1 MQRRFF
7 LTVLLL
13 ITACSRAKE
22 QSLTRALPVQVERS
36 WVLKETRNLA
46 AEDAPPLVR
55 SLGLQRALTAVY
67 KTNSEIRLKVFEMSG
82 ETGAFELIQKWRQ
95 SDGLAIYKGPYFV
108 VVEKSD
114 ADPESLK
121 EFLKALQADLGTS
134 SGIR

>member
-1 MQRRFF
+1 M
-7 LTVLLL
+7 
-13 ITACSRAKE
+13 
-22 QSLTRALPVQVERS
+22 TRALPVQVERS

-108 VVEKSD
+108 VVESSD